1 MFTPLSILLYLG
13 IFFAKLIEVTIATLR
28 NVLINRGQR
37 KIGAVLAFFEVLIW
51 LFVVS
56 IVLNDITSD
65 FFKVFV
71 YCFAFACGNFLGS
84 VLEEKL
90 AIGMSV
96 MEVYV
101 MREAAGQLA
110 DALRQDGFGVTTID
124 SHGKE
129 NEMVIMKVYLKRK
142 QIKEATALIKDISPA
157 AIITVGDIKRIS
169 GGFIKK

>member
-1 MFTPLSILLYLG
+1 MFTPISILIYSG

-37 KIGAVLAFFEVLIW
+37 KIGAFLAFFEVLIW

-65 FFKVFV
+65 YFKVFI
-71 YCFAFACGNFLGS
+71 YCFAFACGNFMGS

-96 MEVYV
+96 MDIYV
-101 MREAAGQLA
+101 TNGSAEQLA
-110 DALRQDGFGVTTID
+110 DALRENGFGVTTID
-124 SHGKE
+124 SRGKE
-129 NEMVIMKVYLKRK
+129 NEVTIMKTYLKRK
-142 QIKEATALIKDISPA
+142 QLTEATKLVQDIAPS
-157 AIITVGDIKRIS
+157 AIVSVSDIKRIS
-169 GGFIKK
+169 GGYIKK

>member
-1 MFTPLSILLYLG
+1 MFTPISILIYSG
-13 IFFAKLIEVTIATLR
+13 IFFAKLVEVTIATLR

-65 FFKVFV
+65 LFKVFI
-71 YCFAFACGNFLGS
+71 YCFAFACGNFTGS

-96 MEVYV
+96 MDIYIKHES
-101 MREAAGQLA
+101 AGQLA

-129 NEMVIMKVYLKRK
+129 NEITIMKVYLKRK
-142 QIKEATALIKDISPA
+142 QITAATKLVRDIAPS
-157 AIITVGDIKRIS
+157 AIVTVSDIKRIS
-169 GGFIKK
+169 GGYTKK